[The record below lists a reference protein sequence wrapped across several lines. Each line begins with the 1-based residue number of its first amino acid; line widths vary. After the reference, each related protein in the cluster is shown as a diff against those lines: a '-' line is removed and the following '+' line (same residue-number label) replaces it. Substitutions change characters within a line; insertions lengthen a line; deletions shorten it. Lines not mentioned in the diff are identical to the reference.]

1 MIGGD
6 RPPRAERRQF
16 MLLAGDIGGTKTS
29 LAVYS
34 TGAGPRAPLSEA
46 TYPSAD
52 YPNLQSLALDF
63 LSRVGYPIERAVFG
77 VAGPVV
83 GGRAEITN
91 LSWVISETELQ
102 AALKLSSVI
111 LLNDLQAIAAGVPFL
126 ETEGLYTL
134 NAGQPVPN
142 GTIAVIAPGTG
153 LGEAFLTWNGSRYR
167 AHPTEGGHVDFAP
180 VDELQDG
187 LLSYVRERFGHV
199 SYERV
204 CSGMGLP
211 NIYDYFRDS
220 GYAAEPAW
228 LGEALRAAEDRTPVI
243 VEAALSARRSSILCS
258 ATLDMFTDILGAEAG
273 NLALKVLAT
282 GGVYVGGGIPPRILK
297 PLQEGGFL
305 SALRAKG
312 RFSELLSRIPVHVIL
327 NPKVALLGAACHGLG
342 L

>member
-1 MIGGD
+1 
-6 RPPRAERRQF
+6 

-34 TGAGPRAPLSEA
+34 TQAGPRAPLSEA
-46 TYPSAD
+46 TYRSAD
-52 YPNLQSLALDF
+52 YSNLQSLAQDF
-63 LSRVGYPIERAVFG
+63 LSQVERPIERAVFG

-102 AALKLSSVI
+102 AALKLSSVT
-111 LLNDLQAIAAGVPFL
+111 LLNDLQAIAAGVPS
-126 ETEGLYTL
+126 L
-134 NAGQPVPN
+134 NADDVHTLSSGQPVPN

-153 LGEAFLTWNGSRYR
+153 LGEAFLTWDGSRYR

-187 LLSYVRERFGHV
+187 LLCYLRERFGHV

-211 NIYDYFRDS
+211 NNYDYLRDS
-220 GYAAEPAW
+220 SYAPEAAW
-228 LGEALRAAEDRTPVI
+228 LAEALEAAEDRTPVI
-243 VEAALSARRSSILCS
+243 VEAALSTERSSVLCT
-258 ATLDMFTDILGAEAG
+258 ATLDLFIDILGAEAG

-297 PLQEGGFL
+297 PLQRGGFL
-305 SALRAKG
+305 KALRAKG
-312 RFSELLSRIPVHVIL
+312 RFSELLSSIPVHVIL
-327 NPKVALLGAACHGLG
+327 NRKVALLGAACYGLE